1 MFLKIILGLALFI
14 VIAALGANSGLGDGF
29 FSFKAK
35 GKAADLVEFSR
46 DIATVMQTY
55 KADHNSNLSVVN
67 VIDND
72 LQSRSGGQAVD
83 GSTTNGDDIVHFANV
98 VTELQQ
104 DGLLK
109 GDGSYEIGG
118 FAVVS
123 LPDGDGGHD
132 LVLVNSSADLSDE
145 ICEKLNEVVGAT
157 DVEADLS
164 TVPATKTGDVVNT
177 AAEFTPAVVTTLNT
191 AATAVNSLIDGQ
203 NEGVCIKNSG
213 AGAGQNT
220 FMFYVQKS

>member
-55 KADHNSNLSVVN
+55 KADHNSNVSVFTVIDQDVDSRTGVDVVDPAAGADVVQFGSVV
-67 VIDND
+67 
-72 LQSRSGGQAVD
+72 S
-83 GSTTNGDDIVHFANV
+83 
-98 VTELQQ
+98 ELQV

-109 GDGSYEIGG
+109 GDGTYEIGG
-118 FAVVS
+118 FALVS
-123 LPDGDGGHD
+123 LDNVNGDD
-132 LVLVNSSADLSDE
+132 LLLVNSSPEITDE
-145 ICEKLNEVVGAT
+145 ICEKLNEVVGVPAAT
-157 DVEADLS
+157 APSADLS
-164 TVPATKTGDVVNT
+164 TVPVTEDNT
-177 AAEFTPAVVTTLNT
+177 AEVTQAIVTTLDT
-191 AATAVNSLIDGQ
+191 AAGAHSLADGKA
-203 NEGVCIKNSG
+203 EGVCIKNT
-213 AGAGQNT
+213 AATGQNT

>member
-46 DIATVMQTY
+46 DVATVMQTY

-72 LQSRSGGQAVD
+72 LTSRSGATVD
-83 GSTTNGDDIVHFANV
+83 DDSAANADGRVQFANV
-98 VTELQQ
+98 VTELQV

-109 GDGSYEIGG
+109 GNGTYEIGG
-118 FAVVS
+118 FAVAT
-123 LPDGDGGHD
+123 LPGGATGSD
-132 LVLVNSSADLSDE
+132 LVLINSSAEISDE
-145 ICEKLNEVVGAT
+145 ICDKLNEVVGIT
-157 DVEADLS
+157 TTPEGDLS
-164 TVPATKTGDVVNT
+164 AVPATKAGGVFDDNI
-177 AAEFTPAVVTTLNT
+177 EYDPAVI
-191 AATAVNSLIDGQ
+191 ATVNGLTGHSLVDGN
-203 NEGVCIKNSG
+203 NEGVCIKDTVG
-213 AGAGQNT
+213 AQNT
-220 FMFYVQKS
+220 FMFYVQKG